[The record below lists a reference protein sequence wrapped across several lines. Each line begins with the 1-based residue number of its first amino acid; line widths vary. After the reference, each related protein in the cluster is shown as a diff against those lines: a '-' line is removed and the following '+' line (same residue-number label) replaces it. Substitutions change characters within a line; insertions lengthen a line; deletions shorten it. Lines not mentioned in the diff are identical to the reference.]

1 MFCLQSTCSK
11 DTIWMIQPF
20 HSMKKKIKWP
30 QQLLTY
36 GNLANWL
43 SIFNGYI
50 YFAKY
55 SMSSTKLTL
64 LELLI
69 SIVSTMHVWNE
80 QTNQLFIYNFTSFF
94 TVRCRQR
101 RLSLF
106 PLNIDPVWLAIS
118 NTQIVC
124 SYGYALNSD
133 HLLTFFLQ
141 KYQYRYILVVIK
153 NSSYKRIFW
162 VGSLRFKTG
171 RENF

>member
-1 MFCLQSTCSK
+1 MNVT
-11 DTIWMIQPF
+11 
-20 HSMKKKIKWP
+20 
-30 QQLLTY
+30 
-36 GNLANWL
+36 L
-43 SIFNGYI
+43 S
-50 YFAKY
+50 
-55 SMSSTKLTL
+55 
-64 LELLI
+64 ELLI
-69 SIVSTMHVWNE
+69 SIVSTMHIWNE

-141 KYQYRYILVVIK
+141 KYQYRYISVVIK
-153 NSSYKRIFW
+153 NSSYKRIFLGGFFEIQNSQKEFLINLSFANRKKIQDDIDIVQKIW
-162 VGSLRFKTG
+162 KYSIYG
-171 RENF
+171 